1 MYKISPL
8 IFILLFMSCD
18 YFKPDI
24 QNKPIARVNDNYLYE
39 EDIKGL
45 VFDSTSKE
53 DSILI
58 VNNYITKWA
67 TQQLLIDQSI
77 INLSQNQQD
86 KFNKLVDE
94 YRIDLYTEAYK
105 SSIVTRQ
112 LDSIILNSE
121 LEIFYELN
129 KENFKLNDELLKVR
143 FIIVPLDFTNLSEVK
158 KKFKRFNTEDKIDL
172 SNLTIKFK
180 AFNLNDS
187 IWIKN
192 DVLLDA
198 LPILQTN
205 TKQVLKKSNF
215 SQLQDSLGVYLVKIE
230 EVLKTNDIAPL
241 SYVKPTIE
249 QIILNKRKQDLL
261 KKLEK
266 EITIDAIKNKNF
278 EIFKDK

>member
-1 MYKISPL
+1 MYGLSPIIVVFL
-8 IFILLFMSCD
+8 CMSCD
-18 YFKPDI
+18 YFKQDV
-24 QNKPIARVNDNYLYE
+24 QSVPIARVNDTYLYK
-39 EDIKGL
+39 EDIKDL
-45 VFDSTSKE
+45 FFESTSKE

-58 VNNYITKWA
+58 VNNFITKWA

-77 INLSQNQQD
+77 INLPQYQQE
-86 KFNKLVDE
+86 KFNKLIDE
-94 YRIDLYTEAYK
+94 YKIDLFTEAYK

-112 LDSIILNSE
+112 LDSIILINE

-143 FIIVPLDFTNLSEVK
+143 YIHLPQDFTNLSEVK
-158 KKFKRFNTEDKIDL
+158 NKFIRFNTEDKIE
-172 SNLTIKFK
+172 LTNSSIKFK

-198 LPILQTN
+198 LQIIQN
-205 TKQVLKKSNF
+205 ESKQVLKKSNF
-215 SQLQDSLGVYLVKIE
+215 TQLQDSLGVYLVKIE
-230 EVLKTNDIAPL
+230 DVLKTNDIAPL
-241 SYVKPTIE
+241 SYVRPTIE
-249 QIILNKRKQDLL
+249 QIILNKRKQELL

-278 EIFKDK
+278 ELFNEK